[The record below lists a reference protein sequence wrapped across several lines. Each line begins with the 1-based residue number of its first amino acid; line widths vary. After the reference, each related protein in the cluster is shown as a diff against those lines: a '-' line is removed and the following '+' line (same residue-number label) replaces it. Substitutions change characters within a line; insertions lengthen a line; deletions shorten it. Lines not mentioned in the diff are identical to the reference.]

1 VWNIS
6 PVACMGIVGWSV
18 YVSSLVCSK

>member
-18 YVSSLVCSK
+18 YVSSLTCSK